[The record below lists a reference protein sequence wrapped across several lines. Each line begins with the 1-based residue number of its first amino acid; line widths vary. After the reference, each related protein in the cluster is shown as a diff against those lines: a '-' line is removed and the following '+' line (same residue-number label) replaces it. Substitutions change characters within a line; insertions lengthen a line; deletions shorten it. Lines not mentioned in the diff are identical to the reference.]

1 MSIYVIE
8 IEAYHEGVFI
18 VVKATS
24 IDEAL
29 EKARQQA
36 STYVNLL
43 EESST
48 FVFPDSLSYRITEL
62 SHLGKDNN
70 GDVVARWDK

>member
-18 VVKATS
+18 VVKANS

-29 EKARQQA
+29 EKARQWA

-43 EESST
+43 KESST